1 MGRGRAPRPVETR
14 GEDQRRLRVPREYM
28 CCPPDSPGGPR
39 GMASRCDIT
48 DPTGRWGSEG
58 LGQRARVQVSRVKEP
73 SHARSQG
80 SRGRGLWGPRTY
92 RSSLLSA
99 LGDPGRV
106 VGMSSPLWCPSQVC
120 WLDRAWVSKGSK
132 IRWVEGGAQ
141 TS

>member
-1 MGRGRAPRPVETR
+1 
-14 GEDQRRLRVPREYM
+14 
-28 CCPPDSPGGPR
+28 
-39 GMASRCDIT
+39 MASRCDIT

-80 SRGRGLWGPRTY
+80 SGAGGPGPQDIQVIT
-92 RSSLLSA
+92 A
-99 LGDPGRV
+99 LQPWETLAGV
-106 VGMSSPLWCPSQVC
+106 VGMSSPLWFPSQVC